1 MLQNTYFVTILTLS
15 RNKRS

>member
-1 MLQNTYFVTILTLS
+1 MPEQVTALS